1 MRNNQGLTH
10 VNWLMRAALLFL
22 TAYVGLFGVVQ
33 AQDIAITN
41 ATVYTSPGAAA
52 KLHTTVLIQGGKI
65 VAVGNGVSVPPRVQN
80 LPCRGCVIFAGFWNT
95 HVHFTGPQWDEAS
108 KIPPNTL
115 TQQMQAMLTH
125 SGFAT
130 VVDTSSDRENT
141 VELRHRIESGDAR
154 GPRIN
159 TAGFGLYPPH
169 GIPYYLDDLPASL
182 RAKLPQPDTPAAAIS
197 AVQQNVAMGTDIV
210 KFFVGSYHSPD
221 DIIHMPVD
229 IAKAAVAEGHRHGE
243 LVFAHPSDLEGLRI
257 AMESGVDVLAHAPS
271 KVDGVDDALLKTMA
285 DHHMAMIPTLKLFS
299 GSNHIERIREIVAR
313 FHVLGGILLFGTD
326 TGFLTD
332 YDVKEEYLQLGL
344 AGLSFH
350 DVLAMLTT
358 APAAKFKVSA
368 HSGTI
373 RPGNDG
379 GLTVLLAD
387 PAAGDLQDFS
397 RVAYTI
403 RAGRVIFDAPAH

>member
-1 MRNNQGLTH
+1 MRS
-10 VNWLMRAALLFL
+10 ALSFL
-22 TAYVGLFGVVQ
+22 ILIAYLGQFGVAQ
-33 AQDIAITN
+33 AQDIAIAN
-41 ATVYTSPGAAA
+41 ATVYTSPGATAQ
-52 KLHTTVLIQGGKI
+52 LHTTVLIQGGKI
-65 VAVGNGVSVPPRVQN
+65 VALGNGVNVPSSVQT
-80 LPCRGCVIFAGFWNT
+80 LSCRGCVVFAGFWNT
-95 HVHFTGPQWDEAS
+95 HVHFTGPQWNDAS
-108 KIPPNTL
+108 KITANSL

-130 VVDTSSDRENT
+130 VVDTSSDRSNT
-141 VELRHRIESGDAR
+141 VELRRRIEIGDAL
-154 GPRIN
+154 GPRIY

-182 RAKLPQPDTPAAAIS
+182 LAELPQPDTPAAAIG

-210 KFFVGSYHSPD
+210 KLFVGSYHSPD

-229 IAKAAVAEGHRHGE
+229 IARAAVAEGHRHGQ

-257 AMESGVDVLAHAPS
+257 AMECGVDVLAHAPS
-271 KVDGVDDALLKTMA
+271 KVDGVDDALLKTMV
-285 DHHMAMIPTLKLFS
+285 DHRMAMIPTLKLFS
-299 GSNHIERIREIVAR
+299 GSNHIERIREIVVR
-313 FHVLGGILLFGTD
+313 FQVLGGALLFGTD

-332 YDVKEEYLQLGL
+332 YDVKEEYRQLGL

-373 RPGNDG
+373 RTGNDG
-379 GLTVLLAD
+379 DLTILLAN
-387 PAAGDLQDFS
+387 PAAGELQDFS

-403 RAGRVIFDAPAH
+403 RAGRVIFDATTH